1 MADYP
6 YMNATSKIEEFFSK
20 IKGMG
25 APKSVTKEWLGSIG
39 FTSQNDRRVKRV
51 LEHIN
56 FIDSSGSRMSKWD
69 DYLDKTKAEL
79 VLAGAIREGYSNL
92 FDTYPDANQRTDQ
105 ELQSFFWAT
114 DKTLSPNTVKIMVN
128 TFKALCSMA
137 DFSSES
143 SNGAGNGVSGNA
155 TTADS
160 DMPLVAPP
168 PSLDSPTP
176 TLHIDFQ
183 VHIAADAPPE
193 QIDKIFESMAKHLYN
208 KTAD

>member
-20 IKGMG
+20 IKRMG
-25 APKSVTKEWLGSIG
+25 APPSVTKEWLDSIG

-56 FIDSSGSRMSKWD
+56 FIDSSGSRTSKWD
-69 DYLDKTKAEL
+69 DYLEKSKAMM
-79 VLAGAIREGYSNL
+79 VMAGAIREGYSNL
-92 FDTYPDANQRTDQ
+92 FDTYPDANLRSDE
-105 ELQSFFWAT
+105 ELQSFFWST
-114 DKTLSPNTVKIMVN
+114 DKTLSPNTVRIMVS

-137 DFSSES
+137 DFSAVAA
-143 SNGAGNGVSGNA
+143 NGAKAAEGGNGASTDTNA
-155 TTADS
+155 
-160 DMPLVAPP
+160 PLVARPENVP
-168 PSLDSPTP
+168 SPTP

-193 QIDKIFESMAKHLYN
+193 QIDKIFESMAKHLYG
-208 KTAD
+208 KVAE